1 MTFEEFKANLQMI
14 RSYHKSLSNF
24 EAKWLK
30 IAVSEQSKDNHLR
43 HGEVVFIEGY
53 THHEGEKLKYYNELE
68 RKMETAKPSNY
79 PSDFEFAIRQIIQ
92 SIISSEEDN
101 EEEPEVIEEY
111 LDSEG
116 QKRIIMKFKG
126 PDGPKKIVD
135 KNEDVSTSK
144 KYAPVQ
150 VPKNDRGKPDKHKR
164 RFMILYDYF
173 FNGYEEDRI
182 LERYELHARSTIT
195 SYQIPEGI
203 EELYKLYNERSNDNE
218 KS

>member
-30 IAVSEQSKDNHLR
+30 IAVSKQYEDNHLH
-43 HGEVVFIEGY
+43 HGEQVFIEGY
-53 THHEGEKLKYYNELE
+53 TRHEKEKMKYFNQLE
-68 RKMETAKPSNY
+68 RDIKTAKPSNY

-92 SIISSEEDN
+92 SVISSEEDN

-111 LDSEG
+111 SEG
-116 QKRIIMKFKG
+116 QKRIIMKFNG
-126 PDGPKKIVD
+126 PYVPKEFFVGEKC
-135 KNEDVSTSK
+135 N
-144 KYAPVQ
+144 PVQ
-150 VPKNDRGKPDKHKR
+150 VPKKDRGKPDKHKR
-164 RFMILYDYF
+164 RFMILFDYF

-182 LERYELHARSTIT
+182 LERYDLNARSTIT
-195 SYQIPEGI
+195 SYQIPKGI
-203 EELYKLYNERSNDNE
+203 EELYQLYNGRSNDNE